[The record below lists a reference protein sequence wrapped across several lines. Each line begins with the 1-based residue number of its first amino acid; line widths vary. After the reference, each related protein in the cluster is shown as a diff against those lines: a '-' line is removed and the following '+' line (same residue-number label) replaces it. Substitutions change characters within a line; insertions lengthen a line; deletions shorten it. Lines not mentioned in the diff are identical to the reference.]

1 MKTFFVALASLI
13 LVACSGP
20 GDRREYDYLLMHYE
34 ADPDNETDPEHVIK
48 AFNMCL
54 AAKPVTEEW
63 EAEKTKQGS
72 QASADASSAV
82 AGGAKE
88 SERIAAEA
96 MQPGSKLQALVDRCM
111 AAKGYR
117 TVR

>member
-1 MKTFFVALASLI
+1 MKTFFMALGSLI

-20 GDRREYDYLLMHYE
+20 GDRREYAYLLMHYE
-34 ADPDNETDPEHVIK
+34 ADPDNETDPEHVLK
-48 AFNMCL
+48 AFSQCL
-54 AAKPVTEEW
+54 ASEPVTQEW
-63 EAEKTKQGS
+63 EAEKTRQGS
-72 QASADASSAV
+72 QAGAAASSAA

-111 AAKGYR
+111 SAKGYR